1 MRSDSGIVPGTAGG
15 SVKRAAVA
23 FPILI
28 VVLALA
34 VLAGIGIGA
43 VPIPPISFLRWI
55 AKSLGFSGF
64 PMPSRTESTIIFMLR
79 LPRVLCSILVGSA
92 LAVCGVAMQGLFRNP
107 LASPEVLGISAGS
120 SLGAVIAI
128 TSGLFTAS
136 LFVLPIMAAAGA
148 LSAAALVF
156 LLSSSRGSTS
166 LLYIVLA
173 GMAISSF
180 FSGIVSALL
189 LVSREHEVSVFI
201 FWTMGGLD
209 GRGWEHVLMA
219 APILIPGMVVIGAF
233 SRDLNLFT
241 LGEESA
247 SSLGM
252 RVERVKKILLAVSA
266 VVTGAAISVGG
277 PIGFL
282 GLLIP
287 HLFRLLIGPDHR
299 LLIPASALGGAAFL
313 TLCDLLGRVIIPP
326 YEVRV
331 GIITA
336 LLGSPYFLFLVVRT
350 QRRGTGR

>member
-1 MRSDSGIVPGTAGG
+1 MNN
-15 SVKRAAVA
+15 KAAVA
-23 FPILI
+23 FPVLI
-28 VVLALA
+28 VLLALA
-34 VLAGIGIGA
+34 ILAGVGVGA
-43 VPIPPISFLRWI
+43 VPIAPVSFLRWI
-55 AKSLGFSGF
+55 ANSLGFSGF
-64 PMPSRTESTIIFMLR
+64 PLPSRTESTIIFMIR
-79 LPRVLCSILVGSA
+79 LPRVLCSLLVGSA

-120 SLGAVIAI
+120 SLGAVIAV
-128 TSGLFTAS
+128 TTGLYALN
-136 LFVLPIMAAAGA
+136 LFLLPAMAAAGA
-148 LSAAALVF
+148 LLAAALVF
-156 LLSSSRGSTS
+156 LLSSSRGTTS
-166 LLYIVLA
+166 LLFIVLA

-180 FSGIVSALL
+180 FSGVVSAILM
-189 LVSREHEVSVFI
+189 VSREHEVSSFI

-219 APILIPGMVVIGAF
+219 APILLPGMVVLGAF

-252 RVERVKKILLAVSA
+252 RVERVKRAILAVSA
-266 VVTGAAISVGG
+266 VVTGAAIAVGG

-287 HLFRLLIGPDHR
+287 HLFRLIVGPDHR
-299 LLIPASALGGAAFL
+299 ILIPASALGGAVFL
-313 TLCDLLGRVIIPP
+313 TLCDLVGRVIMPP
-326 YEVRV
+326 FEVRV

-350 QRRGTGR
+350 QKRAMGR